1 MKWRAMAQ
9 FTVDYYYQY
18 SGTESM
24 TVATGVPAPG
34 VTVPWR
40 LLTPEGSDQFP
51 HKKDCQLILQ
61 NFGAR
66 ANGPGVKRKRCDK
79 REKFNQ

>member
-1 MKWRAMAQ
+1 
-9 FTVDYYYQY
+9 
-18 SGTESM
+18 M

-34 VTVPWR
+34 VTVSWR

-51 HKKDCQLILQ
+51 HKIDCQLILQ